1 MRALV
6 ITDSRFVAEIIQRSL
21 RSDAGIDVLDYIDG
35 QRSCHD
41 EIVAVQPDVI
51 VLDEMAQPALALA
64 RIQEARAAA
73 ADAKLVL
80 LTARMQD
87 AWLAEAVAAGADA
100 AVSKSLHPRGI
111 AMLIRAISSE
121 AVYHSF
127 VQGRAPKQESLPKN
141 GAGLTR
147 REHEILQQ
155 VAEGASNGAIAAR
168 LCVTE
173 QTVKFHLSNVYRKL
187 GVANRTQASRYAHV
201 HRLVGS
207 ASAPHKPRSL
217 PSAAA

>member
-6 ITDSRFVAEIIQRSL
+6 IADSRFVAEIIQRSL
-21 RSDAGIDVLDYIDG
+21 RGDAGIELIGYVDG
-35 QRSCHD
+35 HRPCHD
-41 EIVAVQPDVI
+41 QIVAAEPDVV
-51 VLDEMAQPALALA
+51 VLDELAERALVLA

-73 ADAKLVL
+73 PDAKVVL
-80 LTARMQD
+80 LTGRMD
-87 AWLAEAVAAGADA
+87 EGWLARTVEAGADA
-100 AVSKSLHPRGI
+100 AVCKSLHPRGV

-127 VQGRAPKQESLPKN
+127 AQAPAPKNEPAPKD
-141 GAGLTR
+141 GGLTR
-147 REHEILQQ
+147 REREILQR
-155 VAEGASNGAIAAR
+155 VAEGASNGDIAAR

-201 HRLVGS
+201 HRLVETS
-207 ASAPHKPRSL
+207 VTPLKPRPL